1 MRLHLPRRKIVIF
14 DIDGTLLEL
23 LQDEVNAYL
32 KAFDVSYG
40 ITGLSDDWDSY
51 QYRND
56 VAIAREIISKHFAR
70 PCTTEELSE
79 LLNTYAFLLQ
89 REVYGQGIMP
99 KLISGVTGVINALEK
114 NGNIGLAL
122 ATANPEQISK
132 LRLETAGI
140 WKYFGC
146 GAFAEDGNDKTL
158 ILSKALNRCREKWY
172 EHINIEDVIF
182 IGDHNSDVVAA
193 QILGV
198 HFIRI
203 TEQPKQLS
211 KSIIYK
217 IYPDYGDLNSFLSHM
232 EFLWNNPLKM

>member
-1 MRLHLPRRKIVIF
+1 MSLHLQRRKIVIF

-23 LQDEVNAYL
+23 LQAEVNAYL

-40 ITGLSDDWDSY
+40 ITGLSDNWDSY

-56 VAIAREIISKHFAR
+56 IAIAKEIIGRHFNR
-70 PCTTEELSE
+70 PCTIEELNK
-79 LLNTYAFLLQ
+79 LLDTYTFLLQ
-89 REVYGQGIMP
+89 SEVYGQGVMP
-99 KLISGVTGVINALEK
+99 KLIPGVVDVLEALEK
-114 NGNIGLAL
+114 CENVGLAL

-132 LRLETAGI
+132 LRLEKAGI

-158 ILSKALNRCREKWY
+158 ILSKALDRCRERW
-172 EHINIEDVIF
+172 HDPINVEDVIF
-182 IGDHNSDVVAA
+182 IGDHLNDAIAS

-203 TEQPKQLS
+203 TEQS
-211 KSIIYK
+211 KRFSESAVYK
-217 IYPDYGDLNSFLSHM
+217 IYPDYSDLDIFLSHM
-232 EFLWNNPLKM
+232 ELLWNNLSKM